1 MNLEQYLQQ
10 HFGNVNLFDRSF
22 VEKDLVFHVDLVKD
36 LYQLK
41 DNLDE
46 INEEYFK
53 QVYKK
58 SNELFEDVFR
68 EEESLYLIVHVRSER
83 GKYQQSA
90 TKVFRQL
97 RRRADK
103 YNIKFVEKVMDEEE
117 QVIEYAVL
125 LPNKQTLNYQ
135 RVIKA
140 ICHQDFP
147 PLQPRFH
154 QAYTYYPEV
163 FFVNVDRN
171 IVMNIYDDRGCFLLF
186 GDSVTYDVFKKKYRH
201 DIS

>member
-10 HFGNVNLFDRSF
+10 HFGNVILFDRSF

-53 QVYKK
+53 KVYKK

>member
-10 HFGNVNLFDRSF
+10 HFGKVNLFDRSF
-22 VEKDLVFHVDLVKD
+22 VKKDLVFHVDLVKD

-83 GKYQQSA
+83 GKYEQSA

-125 LPNKQTLNYQ
+125 LPNKNALDYK
-135 RVIKA
+135 RLIKA

-147 PLQPRFH
+147 PLQPRFRQTH
-154 QAYTYYPEV
+154 TDYPEV
-163 FFVNVDRN
+163 FFVNVDRK

-186 GDSVTYDVFKKKYRH
+186 GDSATYDVFKKKYRH

>member
-10 HFGNVNLFDRSF
+10 HFGKVNLFDRSF
-22 VEKDLVFHVDLVKD
+22 VKKDLVFHVDLVKD

-68 EEESLYLIVHVRSER
+68 EEESLYFIVHVRRER
-83 GKYQQSA
+83 GKYQKSA
-90 TKVFRQL
+90 TKVFRHL
-97 RRRADK
+97 RRREDK
-103 YNIKFVEKVMDEEE
+103 YNIKFVEKVIDEEE
-117 QVIEYAVL
+117 QVSEYTVL
-125 LPNKQTLNYQ
+125 LSNKNALDYK
-135 RVIKA
+135 RLIKA

-147 PLQPRFH
+147 TLQPRFR
-154 QAYTYYPEV
+154 QTYTYYPEV
-163 FFVNVDRN
+163 FFVNIERN
-171 IVMNIYDDRGCFLLF
+171 IVMNIYDDRGCFFLF
-186 GDSVTYDVFKKKYRH
+186 GDTATYDMFKNKYRN

>member
-10 HFGNVNLFDRSF
+10 HFGKVNLFDRSF
-22 VEKDLVFHVDLVKD
+22 VKKDLVFHVDLVKD

-103 YNIKFVEKVMDEEE
+103 YIIKFVKKVMDEEE

-125 LPNKQTLNYQ
+125 LPNKNALDYK
-135 RVIKA
+135 RLIKA

-147 PLQPRFH
+147 PLQPRFR
-154 QAYTYYPEV
+154 QTYTYYPEV
-163 FFVNVDRN
+163 FFVNVDRK

-186 GDSVTYDVFKKKYRH
+186 GDSATYDVFKKKYRN

>member
-22 VEKDLVFHVDLVKD
+22 VEKDLVIHVDLVKD

-41 DNLDE
+41 KNSDE

-53 QVYKK
+53 QAYEK
-58 SNELFEDVFR
+58 SNELFKDLFR
-68 EEESLYLIVHVRSER
+68 EEDPLFFVVHVRSER
-83 GKYQQSA
+83 GKYQKSA
-90 TKVFRQL
+90 TKVFRHL
-97 RRRADK
+97 RRREDQ
-103 YNIKFVEKVMDEEE
+103 YNIKFVERVIDEEE
-117 QVIEYAVL
+117 QVSEYAVL
-125 LPNKQTLNYQ
+125 LPNKTALDYK

-140 ICHQDFP
+140 ICNQDFP
-147 PLQPRFH
+147 PLQPRFR
-154 QAYTYYPEV
+154 QTYTYYPEV

-186 GDSVTYDVFKKKYRH
+186 GDSVTYDVFKKKYH
-201 DIS
+201 NDIS

>member
-10 HFGNVNLFDRSF
+10 HFGKVNLFDRSF
-22 VEKDLVFHVDLVKD
+22 VKKDLVFHVDLVKD

-103 YNIKFVEKVMDEEE
+103 YIIKFVKKVMDEEE

-163 FFVNVDRN
+163 FFVNVNRN

-186 GDSVTYDVFKKKYRH
+186 GDSATYDVFKKKYRH

>member
-10 HFGNVNLFDRSF
+10 HFGKVNLFDRSF
-22 VEKDLVFHVDLVKD
+22 VKKDLVFHVDLVKD

-83 GKYQQSA
+83 GKYQHSA

-125 LPNKQTLNYQ
+125 LPNKNALDYK
-135 RVIKA
+135 RLIKA

-147 PLQPRFH
+147 PLQPRFR
-154 QAYTYYPEV
+154 QTYTYYPEV
-163 FFVNVDRN
+163 FFVNVDRK

-186 GDSVTYDVFKKKYRH
+186 GDSATYDVFKKKYRN

>member
-1 MNLEQYLQQ
+1 MNFEQYLQQ
-10 HFGNVNLFDRSF
+10 HFGKVNLFDRSF
-22 VEKDLVFHVDLVKD
+22 VEKDFVIHVDLVKD

-41 DNLDE
+41 KDSDE

-68 EEESLYLIVHVRSER
+68 EEESLYLIVHVRRER

-97 RRRADK
+97 RRREDRC
-103 YNIKFVEKVMDEEE
+103 NIKFLEKMMDEEE
-117 QVIEYAVL
+117 QVSEYAVL
-125 LPNKQTLNYQ
+125 LPNKNALDYK
-135 RVIKA
+135 RLIKA

-147 PLQPRFH
+147 PLQPRFR
-154 QAYTYYPEV
+154 QTYTYYPEV
-163 FFVNVDRN
+163 FFVNVDRK
-171 IVMNIYDDRGCFLLF
+171 IVMNIYDDRGCFFLF
-186 GDSVTYDVFKKKYRH
+186 GDSATYDVFKKNYRH

>member
-10 HFGNVNLFDRSF
+10 HFGKVNLFDRSF
-22 VEKDLVFHVDLVKD
+22 VKKDLVFHVDLVKD

-68 EEESLYLIVHVRSER
+68 EEESLYFIVHVRRER
-83 GKYQQSA
+83 GKYQKSA
-90 TKVFRQL
+90 TKVFRHL
-97 RRRADK
+97 RRREDK
-103 YNIKFVEKVMDEEE
+103 YNIKFVEKVIDEED
-117 QVIEYAVL
+117 QVSEHTVL
-125 LPNKQTLNYQ
+125 LSNKNALDYK
-135 RVIKA
+135 RLIKA

-147 PLQPRFH
+147 TLQPRFR
-154 QAYTYYPEV
+154 QTYTYYPEV
-163 FFVNVDRN
+163 FFVNIERN
-171 IVMNIYDDRGCFLLF
+171 IVMNIYDDRGCFFLF
-186 GDSVTYDVFKKKYRH
+186 GDTATYDMFKNKYRN

>member
-1 MNLEQYLQQ
+1 MNLDQYLQQ

-22 VEKDLVFHVDLVKD
+22 VKKDLVFHVDLVKD

-163 FFVNVDRN
+163 FFVNVNRN

-186 GDSVTYDVFKKKYRH
+186 GDSATYDVFKKKYRH

>member
-22 VEKDLVFHVDLVKD
+22 VKKDLVFHVDLVKD

-135 RVIKA
+135 CVIKA

-163 FFVNVDRN
+163 FFVNVNRN

-186 GDSVTYDVFKKKYRH
+186 GDSATYDVFKKKYRH

>member
-10 HFGNVNLFDRSF
+10 HFGKVNLFDRSF
-22 VEKDLVFHVDLVKD
+22 VKKDLVFHVDLVKD

-83 GKYQQSA
+83 GKYEQSA

-125 LPNKQTLNYQ
+125 LPNKNALDYK
-135 RVIKA
+135 RLIKA

-147 PLQPRFH
+147 PLQPRFR
-154 QAYTYYPEV
+154 QTYTYYPEV
-163 FFVNVDRN
+163 FFVNVDQK

-186 GDSVTYDVFKKKYRH
+186 GDSATYDMFKKKYRN

>member
-22 VEKDLVFHVDLVKD
+22 VKKDLVFHVDLVKD

-163 FFVNVDRN
+163 FFVNVNRN

-186 GDSVTYDVFKKKYRH
+186 GDSATYDVFKKKYRH